1 MKNVHKLNGGVWLY
15 KGDAP
20 WHFVT
25 INKKDMEIIHK
36 DVLSYG
42 GFKSIKVNVTLG
54 KTNWRT
60 SIFKDKDDSYLLPIK
75 KEVRRLE
82 NVKEGDKI
90 DFKLEVINF

>member
-1 MKNVHKLNGGVWLY
+1 MSIIHKLKGVIWLY
-15 KGDAP
+15 QGNAP

-25 INKKDMEIIHK
+25 IGKKDMEIIHK

-75 KEVRRLE
+75 KRVRKLE
-82 NVKEGDKI
+82 NIKAGDKI
-90 DFKLEVINF
+90 NFNLEVIS